1 MTERGDGLFEWL
13 RERLPGLQAAASADD
28 RDLVWVDESRTLAV
42 SRDAE
47 GRLELFLPGPPLTSA
62 LKPVADSMS
71 HHQWWFHDGGDLDA
85 NRLQFAGAP
94 HFDGVVSFL
103 CAELM
108 ENGAAT
114 DLSQAFSRTE
124 PAIALALARA
134 ALGSE
139 VLVGL
144 AGELLLID
152 GLTTVATGGDQRR
165 AIMSGWAGSVPS
177 SRDFRLGTTGVEVK
191 TTSGTTSKHHVQGLH
206 QVEVGHADGGEVET
220 GLHLLSIGLRWTD
233 PAEGGST
240 IPSLV
245 EAISG
250 RLDADDKAMFHQR
263 LMQYGGDAGSGYRHD
278 RDKFVTTYSR
288 PFTTR
293 FERLYDMGDPRI
305 RLPRRGDLETF
316 SDLDIDSLSFRID
329 LPGCVRGDLN
339 PVAGWQAILARLHR
353 ALYPA

>member
-1 MTERGDGLFEWL
+1 MTPRGDGSFEWL
-13 RERLPGLQAAASADD
+13 RERLPTLQAAASADD
-28 RDLVWVDESRTLAV
+28 RDLVWVDESRTVAV
-42 SRDAE
+42 SRDTE
-47 GRLELFLPGPPLTSA
+47 GRLELFLPGPPLASA
-62 LKPVADSMS
+62 LKPVADSLS
-71 HHQWWFHDGGDLDA
+71 HHQWWFDDGGTLDA
-85 NRLQFAGAP
+85 SRLQFAEAP

-108 ENGAAT
+108 RNGAAT
-114 DLSQAFSRTE
+114 DLPQAFSRTE

-152 GLTTVATGGDQRR
+152 GLTRVAAGGEERR
-165 AIMSGWAGSVPS
+165 AVISGWAGSVPS
-177 SRDFRLGTTGVEVK
+177 SRDFRLGTTGIEVK
-191 TTSGTTSKHHVQGLH
+191 TTSGTSSKHHVQGLH

-220 GLHLLSIGLRWTD
+220 GLYLLSIGLRWTD
-233 PAEGGST
+233 AAEGGTT

-245 EAISG
+245 EAISN
-250 RLDADDKAMFHQR
+250 RLEADDREAFHQR
-263 LMQYGGDAGSGYRHD
+263 LTQYGGDAGSGYRHD
-278 RDKFVTTYSR
+278 RDKFVATYAR

-316 SDLDIDSLSFRID
+316 SDLDIDSLSFRVD
-329 LPGCVRGDLN
+329 LPGRVRGDLN
-339 PVAGWQAILARLHR
+339 PVVGWQAILARLHGSVD
-353 ALYPA
+353 PA